1 MNASVK
7 IVLEDKPLSNGNHRI
22 YLRIIKDRKRKNIS
36 LGLECKKE
44 NFENESFLKGHPNYK
59 TENNFLISLKSRANQ
74 IIRDFILENT
84 NFTLEDFENKFKKID
99 PNQKLLVF
107 DFFNEIIE
115 ELTNAGR
122 IGNASAYKD
131 TKNSFIKFSGKK
143 ITFKGITPT
152 ILEKYEVYLRSNGN
166 ENGGI
171 AFKMRHLRALINIAI
186 KRGLV
191 NKDCYPFDNYKV
203 AKLKSIK
210 NKRALTIEEFQKI
223 KNVDLSENPYF
234 LIEAHHYFM
243 FSIYARGMNF
253 VDMMKLK
260 WSDIQNNRI
269 VYIRSKTKGN
279 FNIEV
284 NSEIQKILN
293 FYKLQNRDSKYVFPI
308 LLKDDLTPIQIAN
321 RKHKVLSR
329 YNSKLK
335 EIGKLAN
342 IDKKLTSYVARHSF
356 ATILKYLG
364 TSVDKISEMMG
375 HSDVQITMTYLKEF
389 DNETLDQE
397 NRKLLDL

>member
-1 MNASVK
+1 MNASIK

-36 LGLECKKE
+36 LGLECKKDD
-44 NFENESFLKGHPNYK
+44 FENESFQKRHPNYK

-74 IIRDFILENT
+74 IIRDFQLEDT
-84 NFTLEDFENKFKKID
+84 NFTLEEFENKFRKID
-99 PNQKLLVF
+99 PNQKLLVI
-107 DFFNEIIE
+107 DFFNEIID

-122 IGNASAYKD
+122 IGSAVAYKD
-131 TKNSFIKFSGKK
+131 TKVSLIKFTGKK

-152 ILEKYEVYLRSNGN
+152 LLEKYEAYLRSKGN

-191 NKDCYPFDNYKV
+191 HKDCYPFDNYKV
-203 AKLKSIK
+203 AKLKLIK
-210 NKRALTIEEFQKI
+210 NKRALTIEEFQRI
-223 KNVDLSENPYF
+223 KNVELSENPY
-234 LIEAHHYFM
+234 LLEAFHYFM

-260 WSDIQNNRI
+260 WSDIQNGRI
-269 VYIRSKTKGN
+269 HYIRSKTKGN
-279 FNIEV
+279 FNIEI
-284 NSEIQKILN
+284 NEAMQGIIDY
-293 FYKLQNRDSKYVFPI
+293 YKNQNRNSQYVFPI
-308 LLKDDLTPIQIAN
+308 LLKDDLTPTQIAN

-342 IDKKLTSYVARHSF
+342 IDKKLSSYVARHSF

-375 HSDVQITMTYLKEF
+375 HSDIQITMTYLKEF

-397 NRKLLDL
+397 NRKLLEL